1 MIVHTLCLTHRITTT
16 NPSLPPAPQF
26 KSKQAFVP
34 QSVLDAEA
42 VAAICKEYRIHNAD
56 VHLRCDASV
65 DQVRRCRLID

>member
-1 MIVHTLCLTHRITTT
+1 MTDPSNHHHQPTTC
-16 NPSLPPAPQF
+16 PPNN
-26 KSKQAFVP
+26 KQAFVP

-65 DQVRRCRLID
+65 DQVRFLFFSFFSFSFF